1 VSARHDDLLEALLG
15 LQGLLE
21 ARDAIAA
28 ETATARVLQ
37 LLASATEPA
46 RDPRLRPVFATCQ
59 QLADA
64 LKASLQ
70 GQLHASATSSRATQ
84 AYEREVGEG
93 P

>member
-1 VSARHDDLLEALLG
+1 MSRRHDDLLAALLG

-21 ARDAIAA
+21 AGDALAA
-28 ETATARVLQ
+28 AAATERVLQ
-37 LLASATEPA
+37 MLASATEPA
-46 RDPRLRPVFATCQ
+46 RDPRLRPVFAKCQ
-59 QLADA
+59 TLADE

-70 GQLHASATSSRATQ
+70 RQLHSSATSSRAAQ